1 MNLRINTSDIS
12 RAFENEG
19 LCENNDIQQKSQ
31 ELDKTDDKN
40 LDLNQHDSNLLKDLT
55 DFTSKYFNSRF
66 KNVDYNLYNFSSSI
80 TAENN
85 LVPHSFTRS
94 TVTKHVPKK
103 QYCTFKQTTN
113 DTKRLKALN
122 SDENDTAK
130 HSHIKTSW
138 NDNTNLLLHKNQND
152 LIQEQYANSKNNAF
166 LSFLKT
172 ISAIYINIKKW
183 KMQYFLYSLNLA
195 YNRLSKYVEVFK
207 KLLIFESICKN
218 LCVICDGSFVIL
230 IVIFI
235 KFIGYYLVLT
245 IDSIHFTADYWN

>member
-94 TVTKHVPKK
+94 TVTNHVSKK
-103 QYCTFKQTTN
+103 QYCTFKQSRIDIT
-113 DTKRLKALN
+113 RLKILKSN
-122 SDENDTAK
+122 ENDTDRK
-130 HSHIKTSW
+130 S
-138 NDNTNLLLHKNQND
+138 
-152 LIQEQYANSKNNAF
+152 
-166 LSFLKT
+166 
-172 ISAIYINIKKW
+172 
-183 KMQYFLYSLNLA
+183 
-195 YNRLSKYVEVFK
+195 VV
-207 KLLIFESICKN
+207 
-218 LCVICDGSFVIL
+218 
-230 IVIFI
+230 
-235 KFIGYYLVLT
+235 
-245 IDSIHFTADYWN
+245 

>member
-94 TVTKHVPKK
+94 TVTKHVPRK

-113 DTKRLKALN
+113 DTKRLKFQTVMKMTQLN
-122 SDENDTAK
+122 ILT
-130 HSHIKTSW
+130 
-138 NDNTNLLLHKNQND
+138 LR
-152 LIQEQYANSKNNAF
+152 
-166 LSFLKT
+166 
-172 ISAIYINIKKW
+172 
-183 KMQYFLYSLNLA
+183 
-195 YNRLSKYVEVFK
+195 RLGM
-207 KLLIFESICKN
+207 I
-218 LCVICDGSFVIL
+218 IL
-230 IVIFI
+230 IYYYI
-235 KFIGYYLVLT
+235 KIKM
-245 IDSIHFTADYWN
+245 I

>member
-1 MNLRINTSDIS
+1 MNLRIKKADIS
-12 RAFENEG
+12 RAFENKG

-94 TVTKHVPKK
+94 TVTKRVPKK

-122 SDENDTAK
+122 SGENDTAE

-138 NDNTNLLLHKNQND
+138 NDNTNLLLHKN
-152 LIQEQYANSKNNAF
+152 
-166 LSFLKT
+166 
-172 ISAIYINIKKW
+172 
-183 KMQYFLYSLNLA
+183 
-195 YNRLSKYVEVFK
+195 
-207 KLLIFESICKN
+207 
-218 LCVICDGSFVIL
+218 
-230 IVIFI
+230 
-235 KFIGYYLVLT
+235 
-245 IDSIHFTADYWN
+245 